1 MRKLQGITHPIHIAF
16 DEWNVWYRTRSHED
30 RVGGLEERYD
40 LTDALAIAS
49 YLNGFIRHC
58 REVRIA
64 NFAQLVNAIAPIF
77 TDAKRVSLQTIYHP
91 LRLYAEHMQAVALD
105 VHVAGE
111 AYDLSP
117 AQEAAS
123 VGRIHHVS
131 DLGPFQLLDA
141 AATCDE
147 AGRRLTLAIV
157 NRERDR
163 DLAATVDLGSATA
176 GSTADVW
183 EVNGPHVA
191 ATNSFEAPHAVD
203 VRASRLDL
211 RGSRFDYTFPAHSIT
226 LLHLPITR

>member
-1 MRKLQGITHPIHIAF
+1 MTRRG
-16 DEWNVWYRTRSHED
+16 YRSRPSITRS
-30 RVGGLEERYD
+30 
-40 LTDALAIAS
+40 AS
-49 YLNGFIRHC
+49 TPSTCKPSRS
-58 REVRIA
+58 
-64 NFAQLVNAIAPIF
+64 
-77 TDAKRVSLQTIYHP
+77 TST
-91 LRLYAEHMQAVALD
+91 
-105 VHVAGE
+105 
-111 AYDLSP
+111 SP

>member
-1 MRKLQGITHPIHIAF
+1 
-16 DEWNVWYRTRSHED
+16 
-30 RVGGLEERYD
+30 
-40 LTDALAIAS
+40 
-49 YLNGFIRHC
+49 
-58 REVRIA
+58 
-64 NFAQLVNAIAPIF
+64 
-77 TDAKRVSLQTIYHP
+77 
-91 LRLYAEHMQAVALD
+91 MQAVALD

-147 AGRRLTLAIV
+147 AGRRLTLAVV
-157 NRERDR
+157 NRGRDR
-163 DLAATVDLGSATA
+163 DLAATIDLGSATA

-191 ATNSFEAPHAVD
+191 ATNSFEAPRAVD

-211 RGSRFDYTFPAHSIT
+211 RGSRFDYTFPAHSVT